1 MQDNLEIFRPEKG
14 QVTLPQEPVRV
25 IGIDLGTTNSTV
37 TEIIWT
43 PGEANPSSARCLSI
57 DQQTTQGR
65 YTHVLVPSV
74 VALYQ
79 GQKWVGEG
87 AKRLRAPPEAGL
99 EEGKTLFAECKNDMG
114 LKRTYHRAPEGFRSA
129 KEIASHVLKYL
140 HEAAL
145 IEDKTPINRVVVTVP
160 ASFQAAQ
167 RHDTLEAAQIAGLEL
182 RGGDLLDEPIA
193 AFLDYLVHHKT
204 TSLPEAGE
212 TRTLLVFDFG
222 GGTCDVAVLRLGR
235 TPGGRV
241 TAMPLSVSRYQR
253 LGGGDIDRAIL
264 FEVLLPQLLEQN
276 GLDPF
281 ALSYQEKRQEVEPAL
296 LGVAEAL
303 KHKLCTEIHRLMR
316 LRRWESMDKAQV
328 VQIQPG
334 AYPVD
339 VHDQRL
345 ILKSPS
351 LSAVQFQKLLQP
363 FLDRDLLYPKED
375 EYRLTCSVF
384 APLTD
389 AVQRAGLSPAEI
401 DLCLLVGGSSLIPQ
415 VAEAVGDFFPKAQML
430 TYSDRDDVQ
439 TAVARGA
446 AVHAMALALFGKP
459 LVQPVCHDDICFRTK
474 TGPVILVPKGASLPY
489 PPEGDFAR
497 RDDFQAPETILSGF
511 GAIRISIAAGNE
523 QRPLFSETWYVPA
536 PVSKGELLALQY
548 RFDENQILQLH
559 MSRPEATNAEEYRA
573 TIENPL
579 TLVLNPQETRAQI
592 DEIEEELRTGQV
604 QREDIPEKME
614 ELADLYRK
622 LGQNEKALDYYKR
635 VLRSAG
641 KPQAYLLNRMA
652 LCAQDMGDRE
662 RADRFFR
669 EATEAE
675 SWSGSWFN
683 WALAKERW
691 EHFQDAVDCVK
702 KAWSIEQDPAY
713 LVLQARLAHK
723 MRNETE
729 RDKLLKEALRLF
741 GPISGLSDF
750 SLGWLGCGA
759 RLAGDD
765 ALAVRA
771 EAELRARRQA
781 KGQRVDEEGELVDHK
796 SLPMRVNE

>member
-14 QVTLPQEPVRV
+14 QVTLPHAPVRV

-37 TEIIWT
+37 TEIIWG
-43 PGEANPSSARCLSI
+43 PGETTPSSARCLSI

-87 AKRLRAPPEAGL
+87 AKRLRAQPEAGL

-145 IEDKTPINRVVVTVP
+145 IEDKTPIDRVVVTVP

-182 RGGDLLDEPIA
+182 RGGDLLDEPVA

-204 TSLPEAGE
+204 TSLPAAGE
-212 TRTLLVFDFG
+212 SRTLVVFDFG
-222 GGTCDVAVLRLGR
+222 GGTCNVAVLRIGR
-235 TPGGRV
+235 TDGGRV

-264 FEVLLPQLLEQN
+264 FDVLVPQLLEQN
-276 GLDPF
+276 GLDRF
-281 ALSYQEKRQEVEPAL
+281 ALSYQEKRQKVEPAL

-303 KHKLCTEIHRLMR
+303 KHKLCTETHRLMR
-316 LRRWESMDKAQV
+316 LGRWESMDKAQV

-339 VHDQRL
+339 VQDRRL
-345 ILKSPS
+345 TLKSPS

-474 TGPVILVPKGASLPY
+474 TGPGCPGPQGGIAPIP
-489 PPEGDFAR
+489 AR
-497 RDDFQAPETILSGF
+497 G
-511 GAIRISIAAGNE
+511 
-523 QRPLFSETWYVPA
+523 
-536 PVSKGELLALQY
+536 
-548 RFDENQILQLH
+548 RFCTP
-559 MSRPEATNAEEYRA
+559 R
-573 TIENPL
+573 
-579 TLVLNPQETRAQI
+579 
-592 DEIEEELRTGQV
+592 
-604 QREDIPEKME
+604 
-614 ELADLYRK
+614 
-622 LGQNEKALDYYKR
+622 
-635 VLRSAG
+635 
-641 KPQAYLLNRMA
+641 
-652 LCAQDMGDRE
+652 
-662 RADRFFR
+662 
-669 EATEAE
+669 
-675 SWSGSWFN
+675 
-683 WALAKERW
+683 
-691 EHFQDAVDCVK
+691 
-702 KAWSIEQDPAY
+702 
-713 LVLQARLAHK
+713 
-723 MRNETE
+723 
-729 RDKLLKEALRLF
+729 
-741 GPISGLSDF
+741 
-750 SLGWLGCGA
+750 
-759 RLAGDD
+759 
-765 ALAVRA
+765 
-771 EAELRARRQA
+771 
-781 KGQRVDEEGELVDHK
+781 
-796 SLPMRVNE
+796 